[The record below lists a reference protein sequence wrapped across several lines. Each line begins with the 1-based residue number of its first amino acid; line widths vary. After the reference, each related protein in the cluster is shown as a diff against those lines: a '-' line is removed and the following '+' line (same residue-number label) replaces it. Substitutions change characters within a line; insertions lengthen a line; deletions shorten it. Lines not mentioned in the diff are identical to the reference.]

1 MKFILEQ
8 SDESLATHS
17 GLALVGALVSKT
29 NSKSRLNQI
38 ARSKGYSPYIC
49 NGDVAISYIGLL
61 CQGKSDFDHIE
72 QFRDDQ
78 FFRDSLGLKDVPSS
92 PTLRQ
97 RFDMA
102 SGSWNRIVLEESV
115 SLIKSTGPI
124 ITPCIRNLIPL
135 DIDVSPFDNSGTK
148 KEGVSRTYKQVDGY
162 APIFAYLGKEGYC
175 VNAELREGKMHCQ
188 SNTPNFLAQ
197 SITYVR
203 MITDAPILVR
213 MDSGN
218 DSLDNIKV
226 CLNPETRADFLI
238 KRNLRKE
245 SPESWLAIAQE
256 YGICH
261 EERLGKDYSGDIYI
275 DKGIGVPLRIVF
287 KVTKR
292 TIDAKGQYLLFPEI
306 EVDTYYTS
314 LPDAPAQVIDLYEQ
328 HGTSEQFH
336 SEIKGELD
344 LERLPSGKFKTNY
357 LVLLLGIMA
366 YNILRLIGQESIKT
380 SDAPLRKKA
389 QRRRI
394 RTVIQNLIT
403 IASKIVY
410 HARRYKLAFG
420 RRCPWFATFKRI
432 YTAFN
437 TS

>member
-1 MKFILEQ
+1 M
-8 SDESLATHS
+8 
-17 GLALVGALVSKT
+17 
-29 NSKSRLNQI
+29 
-38 ARSKGYSPYIC
+38 
-49 NGDVAISYIGLL
+49 
-61 CQGKSDFDHIE
+61 
-72 QFRDDQ
+72 
-78 FFRDSLGLKDVPSS
+78 
-92 PTLRQ
+92 PT
-97 RFDMA
+97 
-102 SGSWNRIVLEESV
+102 
-115 SLIKSTGPI
+115 
-124 ITPCIRNLIPL
+124 
-135 DIDVSPFDNSGTK
+135 
-148 KEGVSRTYKQVDGY
+148 
-162 APIFAYLGKEGYC
+162 
-175 VNAELREGKMHCQ
+175 
-188 SNTPNFLAQ
+188 
-197 SITYVR
+197 
-203 MITDAPILVR
+203 
-213 MDSGN
+213 
-218 DSLDNIKV
+218 
-226 CLNPETRADFLI
+226 FLI

-287 KVTKR
+287 KVTER

-344 LERLPSGKFKTNY
+344 LERLPS
-357 LVLLLGIMA
+357 
-366 YNILRLIGQESIKT
+366 
-380 SDAPLRKKA
+380 
-389 QRRRI
+389 
-394 RTVIQNLIT
+394 VIQNLIT

-410 HARRYKLAFG
+410 HARHYKLAFG